1 MEEIAEMFSF
11 GKTTL
16 VNAQPKFL
24 LFLPFLRDNE
34 KYYQREILRR
44 FLRSI
49 VGLAL
54 MQEAPTEDIR
64 F

>member
-1 MEEIAEMFSF
+1 MGPTEMKEIKEMAGAAPLLPH
-11 GKTTL
+11 GKISVISVISVGHKKL
-16 VNAQPKFL
+16 
-24 LFLPFLRDNE
+24 
-34 KYYQREILRR
+34 LRR